1 MKMIAPE
8 RNEIDEPHAS
18 RFECKECGYQTSR
31 PSWSDT
37 SMPVGSTTVDMIG
50 RGQVL
55 EYAAPR
61 QTLHVPVCPRCIGDM
76 RLMCVAAL

>member
-8 RNEIDEPHAS
+8 RNSIDEPQAS
-18 RFECKECGYQTSR
+18 RFQCKECAFETTR

-37 SMPVGSTTVDMIG
+37 SLPVGSTTVDMIG

-55 EYAAPR
+55 EYPAPR

-76 RLMCVAAL
+76 RLMSVSVL